1 MAEEITAKIKNC
13 FEDSPPEKEYVIK
26 RDDGSLLCRFTVRQL
41 TVYQIDKCRSDEPE
55 TLNRN
60 LIKAGVVKFESDGLL
75 RTLNDEALNKL
86 TRSRLNG
93 KGITQGLFEIMA
105 AAVLGLNQ
113 LSEGE
118 AKN

>member
-13 FEDSPPEKEYVIK
+13 FEDIPPEKDYIIK
-26 RDDGSLLCRFTVRQL
+26 REDGTVLCLFTVRQL
-41 TVYQIDKCRSDEPE
+41 TVYQIDKCQSDDPE

-60 LIKAGVVKFESDGLL
+60 LIKAGVIKFESDGLL

-93 KGITQGLFEIMA
+93 KGVTQGLFEIMA

-113 LSEGE
+113 VGEGE